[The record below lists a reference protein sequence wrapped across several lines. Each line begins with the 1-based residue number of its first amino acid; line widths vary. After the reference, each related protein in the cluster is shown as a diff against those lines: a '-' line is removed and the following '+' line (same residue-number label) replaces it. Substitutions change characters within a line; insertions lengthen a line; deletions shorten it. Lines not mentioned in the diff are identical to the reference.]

1 MMTDSS
7 SPTFPL
13 SPSITEKSVSSTFTL
28 ATTCWSRKSKLR
40 CVNFFA
46 GPGTGKSTAATGLFS
61 EIKRRGVNAE
71 YIPEFAK
78 DAAWE
83 NRGKKFF
90 AAQQF
95 IYGEQSWRFDR
106 VKDDVDIMIT
116 DSPLIMANVYMHASF
131 PMPSLRD
138 CMMQDFNRYDNLN
151 IFLRR
156 SKKFNPSGRKQ
167 DEAQSIQLDAEIKA
181 FLVSKEIEFTELDTG
196 LLNAYLVI
204 DLMIGKGWAKPDT
217 GCPAL
222 NNIPT
227 QEQLLALQ
235 NFYY

>member
-1 MMTDSS
+1 M
-7 SPTFPL
+7 
-13 SPSITEKSVSSTFTL
+13 
-28 ATTCWSRKSKLR
+28 R

-46 GPGTGKSTAATGLFS
+46 GPGTGKSTAATALFS

-106 VKDDVDIMIT
+106 VKDDVDVMVT
-116 DSPLIMANVYMHASF
+116 DSPLIMANVYMPKNF
-131 PMPSLRD
+131 PMPALRD

-156 SKKFNPSGRKQ
+156 SKKFNPAGRKQ
-167 DEAQSIQLDAEIKA
+167 DEAESIQLDADIKA
-181 FLVSKEIEFTELDTG
+181 FLVSNDIEFTELDTG
-196 LLNAYLVI
+196 LLNPYEVI
-204 DLMIGKGWAKPDT
+204 DLMLCRGWGNLNY

-222 NNIPT
+222 TNIPSKA
-227 QEQLLALQ
+227 ELQ
-235 NFYY
+235 TLIDYYY